1 MSDAREKYVEAAM
14 FRLRGEMMEHKAII
28 DAYLESPLAA
38 IKDNDY
44 FTDIVERSKALSV
57 AQNAYMLLQNALTA
71 LQAPAPPPQPPA
83 QPVEEVNTEPI
94 KEDEL
99 LKKSAAYRKSVK
111 APPPVKKR
119 TRKKKGEE

>member
-57 AQNAYMLLQNALTA
+57 AQNAYRLLQATLTA
-71 LQAPAPPPQPPA
+71 LQAPAQPAPPS
-83 QPVEEVNTEPI
+83 QPVEEVNAEPI
-94 KEDEL
+94 KEEEL
-99 LKKSAAYRKSVK
+99 LKKSGAYRKSVK

>member
-1 MSDAREKYVEAAM
+1 MSDAREKYIEAAM
-14 FRLRGEMMEHKAII
+14 FRLHGEMMEHKAII

-44 FTDIVERSKALSV
+44 FADIVERSKALSV
-57 AQNAYMLLQNALTA
+57 TQNAYVLLQGTLTA
-71 LQAPAPPPQPPA
+71 LQAAAQPAPPPQP
-83 QPVEEVNTEPI
+83 VEEVNAEPI
-94 KEDEL
+94 KEEEL

>member
-1 MSDAREKYVEAAM
+1 MSDAREKYIEAAM
-14 FRLRGEMMEHKAII
+14 FRIRGEMMEHKAII

-57 AQNAYMLLQNALTA
+57 AQNAYRLLQATLTA
-71 LQAPAPPPQPPA
+71 LQAAAQPAPPP

-94 KEDEL
+94 KEEEL
-99 LKKSAAYRKSVK
+99 LEKSAAYRKSVK

>member
-1 MSDAREKYVEAAM
+1 MSDAREKYIEAAM
-14 FRLRGEMMEHKAII
+14 FRIRGEMMEHKAII

-57 AQNAYMLLQNALTA
+57 AQNAYRLLQATLTA
-71 LQAPAPPPQPPA
+71 LQAAAQPAPPP

-94 KEDEL
+94 KEGEL
-99 LKKSAAYRKSVK
+99 LEKSAAYRKSVK

>member
-1 MSDAREKYVEAAM
+1 MSDAREKYIEAAM
-14 FRLRGEMMEHKAII
+14 FRLHGEMMEHKAII

-44 FTDIVERSKALSV
+44 FADIVERSKALSV
-57 AQNAYMLLQNALTA
+57 TQNAYVLLQGTLTA
-71 LQAPAPPPQPPA
+71 LQAAAQPAPPPE
-83 QPVEEVNTEPI
+83 PVEEVSTEPI
-94 KEDEL
+94 REEEL

-111 APPPVKKR
+111 ASPPVKKR

>member
-1 MSDAREKYVEAAM
+1 MSDARAKYVEAAM

-44 FTDIVERSKALSV
+44 FADIVERSKALSV
-57 AQNAYMLLQNALTA
+57 AQSAYVLLQATLTA
-71 LQAPAPPPQPPA
+71 LQPPP

-94 KEDEL
+94 KEEEL

-111 APPPVKKR
+111 ASPPVKKR

>member
-57 AQNAYMLLQNALTA
+57 AQNAYVLLQNTLTA
-71 LQAPAPPPQPPA
+71 LQAPAQPAPPP

-94 KEDEL
+94 KEEEL
-99 LKKSAAYRKSVK
+99 LEKSAAYRKSVK

-119 TRKKKGEE
+119 GRKKKGEE

>member
-57 AQNAYMLLQNALTA
+57 AQNAYRLLQATLTA
-71 LQAPAPPPQPPA
+71 LQAPAQPAPPP

-94 KEDEL
+94 KEEEL
-99 LKKSAAYRKSVK
+99 LEKSAAYRKSVK

-119 TRKKKGEE
+119 GRKKKGEE

>member
-1 MSDAREKYVEAAM
+1 M

-44 FTDIVERSKALSV
+44 FADIVERSKALSV
-57 AQNAYMLLQNALTA
+57 AQSAYVLLQATLTA
-71 LQAPAPPPQPPA
+71 LQAPAQPAPA
-83 QPVEEVNTEPI
+83 PHPVEEVNTEPI
-94 KEDEL
+94 KEEEL

>member
-57 AQNAYMLLQNALTA
+57 AQNAYRLLQATLTA
-71 LQAPAPPPQPPA
+71 LQASAQPAPPA

-94 KEDEL
+94 KEGEL

-111 APPPVKKR
+111 ASPPVKKR
-119 TRKKKGEE
+119 ARKKKGEE